1 MAISADHAL
10 VNDVLTAAADVKV
23 VDKDLVIKDYYYERT
38 FTATLDDFK
47 NTSIGDM
54 TVVSGNAVIQ
64 DGKIYG
70 QDGAKIEVTVT
81 TTAPGFIAGTSCKL
95 TGSIGVAIADH
106 YTTNGT
112 ILGGGS
118 NELTFS
124 SGSTNYGTATV
135 TITLTSGETAYT
147 LTDTNS

>member
-10 VNDVLTAAADVKV
+10 VNDVLTAKADVKV
-23 VDKDLVIKDYYYERT
+23 VDKDLVIKDGYYERT

-47 NTSIGDM
+47 NTDIGDM

-81 TTAPGFIAGTSCKL
+81 TVDPGFIASASCKL
-95 TGSIGVAIADH
+95 TGSTGVAIANH

-112 ILGGGS
+112 ISGGGS

-124 SGSTNYGTATV
+124 PSSTNYGTATV
-135 TITLTSGETAYT
+135 TITLTPGVTTYT
-147 LTDTNS
+147 LTATN